1 MILRRL
7 SQSIKQQNWTAI
19 WIEFILLVVGV
30 FLGIQV
36 ANWNEDRTTEKQAK
50 IFTERLRADLLIEAW
65 NYEFMIQYADEVQL
79 NAETTLAVL
88 EGKANAS
95 DEQLIISAYRASQF
109 LLPTRRRAAYDQMTS
124 TGTLELVK
132 DKTLLNAAALVYDDG
147 VFMHVFNQVTL
158 GARYREAFRLNMPI
172 EVQSAL
178 GEQCGDNF
186 VSVGNYKTMIDSL
199 NYDCVTGLNQ
209 DVIDNAANILR
220 SDGSIV
226 PLLRMRISD
235 LKTIN
240 GSFVINSQDIRQA
253 LKAVVEESQP

>member
-7 SQSIKQQNWTAI
+7 SQSLKTQNWTAI

-36 ANWNEDRTTEKQAK
+36 ANWNEDRIAEKQAK

-65 NYEFMIQYADEVQL
+65 NYEFMIQYVDEVQV
-79 NAETTLAVL
+79 NAEKTLAVL
-88 EGKANAS
+88 EGRAIAS
-95 DEQLIISAYRASQF
+95 NEQLIISAYRASQYTV
-109 LLPTRRRAAYDQMTS
+109 PIRRRAAYDQMTS

-147 VFMHVFNQVTL
+147 VFTHVVNQVTL
-158 GARYREAFRLNMPI
+158 GAKYREAFRLNIPI
-172 EVQSAL
+172 EVQSVL
-178 GEQCGDNF
+178 GEQCGDHFAPIGNF
-186 VSVGNYKTMIDSL
+186 KKMINTL

-220 SDGSIV
+220 SNDSIV

-235 LKTIN
+235 LKSI
-240 GSFVINSQDIRQA
+240 SSSLVIGSQDIRQT
-253 LKAVVEESQP
+253 LKAVVKESQP